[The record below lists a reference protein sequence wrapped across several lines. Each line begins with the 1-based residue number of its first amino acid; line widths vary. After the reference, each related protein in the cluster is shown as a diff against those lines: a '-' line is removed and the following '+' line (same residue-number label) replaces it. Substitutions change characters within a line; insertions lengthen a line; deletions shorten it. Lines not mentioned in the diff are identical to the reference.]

1 MTSAIMESLFTKRG
15 AREPEHS
22 ILANLV
28 SLHTSSLQ
36 GLLPHILCA
45 DHYLRYSLGRE
56 HSPLDLAT
64 TVATTTVTSP
74 IPSKTLCKVSPGTH
88 VAALAFTG
96 LEEPPT
102 TCGGPLSSLAKSS
115 PLSVLVKLQKSLHRG
130 NSTPAEFLLRTRKTP
145 RRSQAHHF
153 KGDFCGIH
161 SPPRRLHFSKS
172 EDTEFTVHCS
182 KSTS

>member
-1 MTSAIMESLFTKRG
+1 M
-15 AREPEHS
+15 
-22 ILANLV
+22 
-28 SLHTSSLQ
+28 
-36 GLLPHILCA
+36 
-45 DHYLRYSLGRE
+45 
-56 HSPLDLAT
+56 DLAT

-74 IPSKTLCKVSPGTH
+74 IHSKTLCKVSPGTH

-130 NSTPAEFLLRTRKTP
+130 NSTPAESLLRTRKTP

-153 KGDFCGIH
+153 KEGI
-161 SPPRRLHFSKS
+161 FV
-172 EDTEFTVHCS
+172 EFTAHPEDYTFLNLRTQNLQYTVLDLHHKTQPLQYPS
-182 KSTS
+182 AQISPLLNLTRMEPLWGLHTFKMAFRMPSLYFSQ